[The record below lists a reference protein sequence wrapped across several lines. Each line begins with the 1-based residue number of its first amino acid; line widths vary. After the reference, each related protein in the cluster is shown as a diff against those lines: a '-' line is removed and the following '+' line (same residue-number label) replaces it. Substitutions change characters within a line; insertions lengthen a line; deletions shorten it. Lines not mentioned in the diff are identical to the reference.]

1 MGVVYKARDPYIGR
15 LVALKTITT
24 GLTESPDL
32 LGRFYR
38 EAQSAGGLQ
47 HPNIVTIFE
56 LGLEG
61 DTPFIAMQFLD
72 GGSLDKLIESRV
84 SIPLSQ
90 KIGYIVYVCRALD
103 YAHRHDPA
111 VIHRDIKPGNVMVT
125 KEGVIKVVD
134 FGIARVANTDKT
146 HTGSLVGT
154 FGYMSPQLFQ
164 EMPADVQS
172 DIWSVGIMF
181 YELVA
186 GRRPFEGD
194 TAALVNKILKQET
207 PDLNKTAPGTPADVI
222 AVVERMLKK
231 EVGERFHSMDEVLI
245 ELEPIWERLQQVEVS
260 SLLSQSQELMQ
271 THELAKAQNLLRRAL
286 QIDTSNVP
294 ARALLERVNAEI
306 RRDQILPQVRGRVE
320 KGRNL
325 LQAGRFD
332 EATAEAEAA
341 LQLDSVFLPARELLA
356 EIQAAAEKSRVLVQ
370 AVRIAQQRLAE
381 GDLTEAERQL
391 TRALEID
398 SADVSAQGLLKQI
411 REEQA
416 RRERQKRAIKLLH
429 QCRSLWSELR
439 YDECIRLLLEGL
451 KEFPGDVEIAKL
463 LETARHDQAEQQKQA
478 LLTECRN
485 LLQAQKFEEAV
496 ESAERVLRQFPSN
509 STAKN
514 LRTLA
519 QQGREQQH
527 REQQL
532 QRDLAILRALAKEGK
547 YAEVVARG
555 ERLLQ
560 ELPKEFELGELLT
573 YARNEQAQEEQKAR
587 RERWLEK
594 IRQEMGKGQFS
605 EAVQDAQTAL
615 GEFPRD
621 GDFKILLENA
631 KKEKGDR
638 EKREILE
645 QRVREIK
652 ARISRGDLTDAMD
665 LAHQTMATVGHD
677 TDVTLLLQQAQMEH
691 QQREEKH
698 HEQHTLLAT
707 LRTLIGSGKFADATN
722 VLERAD
728 QTRLFPPNDAR
739 LADMRKRLEEGEAKT
754 RVMAPPLPPASPSL
768 FGAPAS
774 DTRPE
779 HSYPKGTPNESAPA
793 SDQDLFLAT
802 QAFSLPNVPEVKP
815 RVANPPASPSPVGP
829 GEPETFFK
837 ATKKK
842 WSSAAAI
849 GHGAA
854 ADVTSAQRKVPS
866 PPAPARTLHVDP
878 RPEWRSDAAAQLRP
892 AALPLGKQPRIIG
905 IAVGIAAVL
914 LLTIG
919 LTVYLRRR
927 PEPPP
932 PSRSAAATSD
942 ASAASQTDPGA
953 NANSTAT
960 TNAALRTDQVTNPN
974 SAATTDA
981 TANTDAETNTAT
993 AIEKSIAQ
1001 HRWGDAEAKLR
1012 ALPASHPDY
1021 DMFKA
1026 QIKNGRRAD
1035 LADLV
1040 TQANQSYSNGD
1051 YAKALG
1057 LFRQACDQHSAEG
1070 CGLLG
1075 YMYENGKGVDTNVG
1089 KAVQLY
1095 SQACDGS
1102 GPLACYNLGQMYED
1116 GRGVDKD
1123 VSRAGQL
1130 YKQACAG
1137 GDTQGCENS
1146 KRLEAKGPN

>member
-56 LGLEG
+56 LGIEG

-72 GGSLDKLIESRV
+72 GGSLDKLIESRA

-146 HTGSLVGT
+146 HTGSLIGT

-181 YELVA
+181 YELLA

-207 PDLNKTAPGTPADVI
+207 PDLNKTAPGTPGDVI

-271 THELAKAQNLLRRAL
+271 AHELGKAQNLLRRAL

-294 ARALLERVNAEI
+294 ARALLEKVNAEI

-332 EATAEAEAA
+332 EAKAEAEAA
-341 LQLDSVFLPARELLA
+341 LQLDSVFQPARELLA

-398 SADVSAQGLLKQI
+398 SADASALGLLKQI
-411 REEQA
+411 REEQT

-429 QCRSLWSELR
+429 QCRSLWSELQ
-439 YDECIRLLLEGL
+439 YDECIRLLLEGQ

-463 LETARHDQAEQQKQA
+463 LETARHDQAEQQRQA

-485 LLQAQKFEEAV
+485 LLQGQKFEEAV
-496 ESAERVLRQFPSN
+496 EAAERVLRQFPSN

-519 QQGREQQH
+519 QQGREQQ
-527 REQQL
+527 RRKQQL
-532 QRDLAILRALAKEGK
+532 QRDLSILRALAKEGK
-547 YAEVVARG
+547 YAEVIARG

-587 RERWLEK
+587 RERWLAK
-594 IRQEMGKGQFS
+594 IRQEMAKGQFS
-605 EAVQDAQTAL
+605 EAAQDAQTAL
-615 GEFPRD
+615 GEFAQD
-621 GDFKILLENA
+621 GDLKILLEKA
-631 KKEKGDR
+631 KKEKGEK

-652 ARISRGDLTDAMD
+652 ARIVRGELTDAMD

-691 QQREEKH
+691 QQREEKR
-698 HEQHTLLAT
+698 HEQHTFLAT

-722 VLERAD
+722 VLEQAD
-728 QTRLFPPNDAR
+728 QTRLFPPNDPQ
-739 LADMRKRLEEGEAKT
+739 LADLRGQLEEGEAKT
-754 RVMAPPLPPASPSL
+754 RLGSLPPSATSPTPSRV
-768 FGAPAS
+768 PAS
-774 DTRPE
+774 ESRE
-779 HSYPKGTPNESAPA
+779 RYIYQQGTA
-793 SDQDLFLAT
+793 SGAAFDQDNAETQGFSAT
-802 QAFSLPNVPEVKP
+802 RLE
-815 RVANPPASPSPVGP
+815 GP
-829 GEPETFFK
+829 TVRAPQHNMRQRGG
-837 ATKKK
+837 
-842 WSSAAAI
+842 SSANAGYAVPQPA
-849 GHGAA
+849 GAG
-854 ADVTSAQRKVPS
+854 
-866 PPAPARTLHVDP
+866 ARQSSMI
-878 RPEWRSDAAAQLRP
+878 ESKNAAQDP
-892 AALPLGKQPRIIG
+892 AAALPLWKRPLVIG
-905 IAVGIAAVL
+905 GIAAVL
-914 LLTIG
+914 ALTVG
-919 LTVYLRRR
+919 LTVFRKRTPGQPQPQLTDSGASTTPQQSPQQGSSSGLYTQVVSDTEQFIRQRRWDDAEARLRDLPASR
-927 PEPPP
+927 PEYNVLKNQITAGRRNSSKLNSRSTEAAATKNGSETQAHRGPAPFPGDGGSRTPP
-932 PSRSAAATSD
+932 PSPSD
-942 ASAASQTDPGA
+942 APLRLGGNVMDAKKIRNVLPVYPPIAKTAHIQGTVLL
-953 NANSTAT
+953 NA
-960 TNAALRTDQVTNPN
+960 
-974 SAATTDA
+974 
-981 TANTDAETNTAT
+981 
-993 AIEKSIAQ
+993 II
-1001 HRWGDAEAKLR
+1001 
-1012 ALPASHPDY
+1012 
-1021 DMFKA
+1021 
-1026 QIKNGRRAD
+1026 
-1035 LADLV
+1035 
-1040 TQANQSYSNGD
+1040 
-1051 YAKALG
+1051 
-1057 LFRQACDQHSAEG
+1057 
-1070 CGLLG
+1070 
-1075 YMYENGKGVDTNVG
+1075 GK
-1089 KAVQLY
+1089 
-1095 SQACDGS
+1095 DGS
-1102 GPLACYNLGQMYED
+1102 VEELQYISGPALLMRAAMDAVRQWQYQPMLVQGAPVRVETQVQVIFSLSLG
-1116 GRGVDKD
+1116 G
-1123 VSRAGQL
+1123 
-1130 YKQACAG
+1130 
-1137 GDTQGCENS
+1137 
-1146 KRLEAKGPN
+1146 

>member
-1 MGVVYKARDPYIGR
+1 MGVVYKARDPYIDR

-24 GLTESPDL
+24 GLTENPDL

-38 EAQSAGGLQ
+38 EAQSAGGLH

-56 LGLEG
+56 LGIEG
-61 DTPFIAMQFLD
+61 DTPFIAMQFVD
-72 GGSLDKLIESRV
+72 GGSLDKLIESRIQ
-84 SIPLSQ
+84 IPLSQ
-90 KIGYIVYVCRALD
+90 KIGYIVCVCRALD
-103 YAHRHDPA
+103 CAHKHDPV

-134 FGIARVANTDKT
+134 FGIARVAGGGKT
-146 HTGSLVGT
+146 LTGSLIGT
-154 FGYMSPQLFQ
+154 LGYMSPQLFRDT
-164 EMPADVQS
+164 PADVQS

-181 YELVA
+181 YELLA

-194 TAALVNKILKQET
+194 TAALIMNILIQDT
-207 PDLNKTAPGTPADVI
+207 PDLHKTAPGTPADVI
-222 AVVERMLKK
+222 AVVEKMLKK
-231 EVGERFHSMDEVLI
+231 EVSERFHSMDEILI
-245 ELEPIWERLQQVEVS
+245 ELEPIWERLQQAEIS
-260 SLLSQSQELMQ
+260 SLLSQSEELMQ
-271 THELAKAQNLLRRAL
+271 ARELAKAQNLLRRAL
-286 QIDTSNVP
+286 QIDTANVP
-294 ARALLERVNAEI
+294 ARSLLEKINAVV
-306 RRDQILPQVRGRVE
+306 RHDQIVPKVQGRVE

-325 LQAGRFD
+325 LRAGRFD
-332 EATAEAEAA
+332 EAKVEAEAA
-341 LQLDSVFLPARELLA
+341 LQLDSVFQPARELLA

-398 SADVSAQGLLKQI
+398 SADASALGLLKQI
-411 REEQA
+411 REEQT

-429 QCRSLWSELR
+429 QCRSLWSELQ
-439 YDECIRLLLEGL
+439 YDECIRLLLEGQ

-463 LETARHDQAEQQKQA
+463 LETARHDQAEQQRQA

-485 LLQAQKFEEAV
+485 LLQGQKFEEAV
-496 ESAERVLRQFPSN
+496 EAAERVLRQFPSN

-519 QQGREQQH
+519 QQGREQQ
-527 REQQL
+527 RRKQQL
-532 QRDLAILRALAKEGK
+532 QRDLSILRALAKEGK
-547 YAEVVARG
+547 YAEVIARG

-587 RERWLEK
+587 RERWLAK
-594 IRQEMGKGQFS
+594 IRQEMAKGQFS
-605 EAVQDAQTAL
+605 EAAQDAQTAL
-615 GEFPRD
+615 GEFAQD
-621 GDFKILLENA
+621 GDLKILLEKA
-631 KKEKGDR
+631 KKEKGEK

-652 ARISRGDLTDAMD
+652 ARIGRGELTDAMD

-691 QQREEKH
+691 QQREEKR

-722 VLERAD
+722 VLEQVD

-739 LADMRKRLEEGEAKT
+739 LADLRKRLEEGEAKT
-754 RVMAPPLPPASPSL
+754 RVMAPPTPSL
-768 FGAPAS
+768 FGAPAN
-774 DTRPE
+774 DTGPE
-779 HSYPKGTPNESAPA
+779 DAYPKGTPNDTAPA

-802 QAFSLPNVPEVKP
+802 QAFSLPTVPEVKP
-815 RVANPPASPSPVGP
+815 RVVNPSPAPPPAIPA
-829 GEPETFFK
+829 EPENFFR

-849 GHGAA
+849 GRGAA
-854 ADVTSAQRKVPS
+854 ADATPAKSEAPP
-866 PPAPARTLHVDP
+866 PPALARPPHVDP
-878 RPEWRSDAAAQLRP
+878 RPEWRPDAAPQLSP
-892 AALPLGKQPRIIG
+892 AALPLWKQPRIIG
-905 IAVGIAAVL
+905 VAVGIVAIL

-919 LTVYLRRR
+919 LLIYPRHR
-927 PEPPP
+927 PEPAP
-932 PSRSAAATSD
+932 PSPSTAVNSGTNVD
-942 ASAASQTDPGA
+942 SQTVQDVNTNPTANTKEVPSNQGA
-953 NANSTAT
+953 NT
-960 TNAALRTDQVTNPN
+960 N
-974 SAATTDA
+974 SAAK
-981 TANTDAETNTAT
+981 TDAETDTAT
-993 AIEKSIAQ
+993 EIEKSIAQ

-1012 ALPASHPDY
+1012 ALPSSRPDY
-1021 DMFKA
+1021 DMFKG

-1035 LADLV
+1035 LAELV
-1040 TQANQSYSNGD
+1040 RQANQSYSNGD
-1051 YAKALG
+1051 YTKAMG

-1070 CGLLG
+1070 CGFLG
-1075 YMYENGKGVDTNVG
+1075 YMYENGKGVDANVS

-1095 SQACDGS
+1095 TQACDGS
-1102 GPLACYNLGQMYED
+1102 GPFACYNLGQMYED

-1123 VSRAGQL
+1123 ASRAGQL
-1130 YKQACAG
+1130 YKQACNG
-1137 GDTQGCENS
+1137 GDPNGCENS
-1146 KRLEAKGPN
+1146 KRLEGKGAN